1 MSMTEDQILEDV
13 TWRWTDENLGLYQK
27 AVGFYIVRMQQ
38 NFTKIHN
45 DHFDDTT
52 LISSYMLW
60 ILAYDWN
67 VLRWYSDLPGSDP
80 EGGPIDADSA
90 SPKPDEL
97 DEYPLTI
104 DGITWAGLLKDDYVM
119 MVESYL
125 HDLSRAWQEDTAT
138 FWSQESEDQ
147 ARYLFEVCKQ
157 YLLEYGIA
165 EGNPLV

>member
-1 MSMTEDQILEDV
+1 MSMTEDQILIDV
-13 TWRWTDENLGLYQK
+13 TSRWTHENLGLYQK
-27 AVGFYIVRMQQ
+27 AVGFYIVQMQQ
-38 NFTKIHN
+38 HFTQIHN
-45 DHFDDTT
+45 DYFDDTT
-52 LISSYMLW
+52 LISNHMLW

-80 EGGPIDADSA
+80 EGGPVDAYSA

-104 DGITWAGLLKDDYVM
+104 TGVTWAGLLKDDYVM

-125 HDLSRAWQEDTAT
+125 HDLSRAWQDDTAT

-165 EGNPLV
+165 EG